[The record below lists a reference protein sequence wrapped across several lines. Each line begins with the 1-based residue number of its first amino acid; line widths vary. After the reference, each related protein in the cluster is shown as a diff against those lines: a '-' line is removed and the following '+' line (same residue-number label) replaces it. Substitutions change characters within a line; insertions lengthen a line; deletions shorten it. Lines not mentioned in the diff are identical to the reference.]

1 MKSPAQEFLSRPK
14 KMLSDGPYTPFPR
27 PDFAFAMHTSPAA
40 AGLVLYR
47 SGAITSNSDAVEI
60 TFKGRGGHGAGPDQ
74 TIDPISM
81 AAHFI
86 ADVQTLV
93 SREKDPRAFG
103 VLTI

>member
-1 MKSPAQEFLSRPK
+1 MTSRAQEVLSGAK
-14 KMLSDGPYTPFPR
+14 KMLSDGLYTRFPR

-60 TFKGRGGHGAGPDQ
+60 TFKGRGGHGAGPDK

-86 ADVQTLV
+86 ADGQTVV
-93 SREKDPRAFG
+93 SRVTDPAE
-103 VLTI
+103 